1 MKTLKEFRTILKIA
15 KDYKYRIIISSIFIV
30 LGSVSFILVGYLNGL
45 AIEEVTKNNLKIAL
59 IALLLY
65 LVVEVVFNTIDR
77 LAMTSLIKVELK
89 ISREVSFLTFQ
100 KAMFLPA
107 YAFEEKS
114 SGEFINRIT
123 SDTGTII
130 NSFDQLLRIGANLIS
145 TIIILIFIFINS
157 YIVGIEILI
166 FLCIYG
172 MIVRHY
178 NPQMKNIH
186 KERKEEG
193 DKLTGIVNESIR
205 GVREIQTLG
214 IKKNLFT
221 IVKERVKI
229 LTSKSDKEM
238 SIYTRYDIISNI
250 LKAVLEVGTF
260 ITCAILIYRGEI
272 TLTFF
277 VAMTYYIYRFT
288 WLIENI
294 TSFSKI
300 YNQVIVSLQ
309 RVNEILENKLYK
321 DVKYGDKEITNCE
334 GVIKF
339 YNVEFAYPNEANTLK
354 GLNLEF
360 IPNKKIAIV
369 GKSGQGK
376 STIFNLLTRVF
387 DTEKGLITIDGINIQ
402 DLTEESLRKNISII
416 RQEPF
421 LFNRTIKE
429 NFQLV
434 KENIKL
440 EDIKKYCK
448 LAYIDEYIESLP
460 KKYDTILG
468 EGGVNLSGG
477 QKQRLSIA
485 RSLAKESKIILFDEA
500 TSSLD
505 NESQKYIK
513 KVIDNL
519 VKDHTII
526 VVAHRL
532 STIIDSDE
540 IYVINNGK
548 LADSGTHKELLKK
561 SNIYKKL
568 YDSEDNQH
576 E

>member
-1 MKTLKEFRTILKIA
+1 M
-15 KDYKYRIIISSIFIV
+15 IFVI
-30 LGSVSFILVGYLNGL
+30 
-45 AIEEVTKNNLKIAL
+45 
-59 IALLLY
+59 
-65 LVVEVVFNTIDR
+65 
-77 LAMTSLIKVELK
+77 
-89 ISREVSFLTFQ
+89 
-100 KAMFLPA
+100 
-107 YAFEEKS
+107 
-114 SGEFINRIT
+114 
-123 SDTGTII
+123 
-130 NSFDQLLRIGANLIS
+130 
-145 TIIILIFIFINS
+145 
-157 YIVGIEILI
+157 
-166 FLCIYG
+166 IYG
-172 MIVRHY
+172 LIVRY
-178 NPQMKNIH
+178 FNPLMKDIH

-205 GVREIQTLG
+205 GIREIQTLG
-214 IKKNLFT
+214 IKRNLFT
-221 IVKERVKI
+221 IVKERIKI
-229 LTSKSDKEM
+229 LTGKSDKE
-238 SIYTRYDIISNI
+238 IDIHTKYDIVSNI
-250 LKAVLEVGTF
+250 LKALLEVGTF
-260 ITCAILIYRGEI
+260 ITCAFLIYKGNI

-300 YNQVIVSLQ
+300 YNQVVVSLQ

-321 DVKYGDKEITNCE
+321 DTQYGDKEIKECK

-339 YNVEFAYPNEANTLK
+339 DNVEFAYPNEPNTLK
-354 GLNLEF
+354 GLTLEF
-360 IPNKKIAIV
+360 KPNKKIAIV

-376 STIFNLLTRVF
+376 STIFNLLTRIF
-387 DTEKGLITIDGINIQ
+387 DTEKGEITIDGINIK
-402 DLTEESLRKNISII
+402 DLTEESLRNNLSII

-434 KENIKL
+434 KEDISI
-440 EDIKKYCK
+440 EEIKKYCK

-460 KKYDTILG
+460 NKYDTILG

-505 NESQKYIK
+505 NESQNYIK
-513 KVIDNL
+513 EVIDNL
-519 VKDHTII
+519 VKEHTII

-540 IYVINNGK
+540 IYIIDKGK
-548 LADSGTHKELLKK
+548 LADCGTHKELLKK
-561 SNIYKKL
+561 SSFYKKL
-568 YDSEDNQH
+568 YEGEEQSS
-576 E
+576 

>member
-1 MKTLKEFRTILKIA
+1 MKTLKEFKTILSLA
-15 KDYKYRIIISSIFIV
+15 KNYKFRIIISSILIF
-30 LGSVSFILVGYLNGL
+30 LGSISYILVGYLNGK
-45 AIEEVTKNNLKIAL
+45 AIEEVTKSNLKGAL

-65 LVVEVVFNTIDR
+65 LVIEVLFNIIDR

-89 ISREVSFLTFQ
+89 ISREVAFLTFK

-130 NSFDQLLRIGANLIS
+130 NSFDHLLRIGANLIS
-145 TIIILIFIFINS
+145 TTIILVFIFFNS
-157 YIVGIEILI
+157 YIVGIEIVV
-166 FLCIYG
+166 FLLVYG
-172 MIVRHY
+172 LIVRHF
-178 NPQMKNIH
+178 NPLMKQIH

-214 IKKNLFT
+214 IKSNLFS

-229 LTSKSDKEM
+229 LTNKSDTEINIHTK
-238 SIYTRYDIISNI
+238 YDIVSGL
-250 LKAVLEVGTF
+250 LKAILEVGTF
-260 ITCAILIYRGEI
+260 ITCAFLIYKGEI
-272 TLTFF
+272 TLTFV
-277 VAMTYYIYRFT
+277 VAMTYYVYRFT
-288 WLIENI
+288 WLIENV

-300 YNQVIVSLQ
+300 YNQVVVSLQ

-321 DVKYGDKEITNCE
+321 DVKYGDKEIKDCE
-334 GVIKF
+334 GIIKF
-339 YNVEFAYPNEANTLK
+339 YNVEFAYPNEPNTLK
-354 GLNLEF
+354 GLSLEF
-360 IPNKKIAIV
+360 MPNKKIAIV

-387 DTEKGLITIDGINIQ
+387 DTEKGMITIDGINIK

-429 NFQLV
+429 NFELL
-434 KENIKL
+434 KENITL
-440 EDIKKYCK
+440 EEIKKYCK

-505 NESQKYIK
+505 NESQNYIK
-513 KVIDNL
+513 RVIDNL
-519 VKDHTII
+519 VKEHTII

-540 IYVINNGK
+540 IYIIDKGK
-548 LADSGTHKELLKK
+548 LAECGTHKELLKN

-568 YDSEDNQH
+568 YESE

>member
-1 MKTLKEFRTILKIA
+1 MKTLKEFKTILSLA
-15 KDYKYRIIISSIFIV
+15 KNYKFRIIISSMLIFLSSI
-30 LGSVSFILVGYLNGL
+30 SFILVGYLNGK
-45 AIEEVTKNNLKIAL
+45 AIEEVTNSNLKGAL
-59 IALLLY
+59 IALLFY
-65 LVVEVVFNTIDR
+65 LVIEVLFNIIDR

-89 ISREVSFLTFQ
+89 ISREVAFLTFK

-130 NSFDQLLRIGANLIS
+130 NSFDHLLRIGANLIS
-145 TIIILIFIFINS
+145 TTIILIFIFINS
-157 YIVGIEILI
+157 YVIGIEIVLFLI
-166 FLCIYG
+166 IYG
-172 MIVRHY
+172 LIVRHY
-178 NPQMKNIH
+178 NPLMKQIH

-214 IKKNLFT
+214 IKRNLFS

-229 LTSKSDKEM
+229 LTNKSDTEINIHTK
-238 SIYTRYDIISNI
+238 YDIVSGL
-250 LKAVLEVGTF
+250 LKAILEVGTF
-260 ITCAILIYRGEI
+260 ITCAILIYRGNI

-277 VAMTYYIYRFT
+277 VAMTYYVYRFT

-321 DVKYGDKEITNCE
+321 DVKYGDKEIKECE

-339 YNVEFAYPNEANTLK
+339 YNVEFAYPNEPNTLK
-354 GLNLEF
+354 GLSLEF
-360 IPNKKIAIV
+360 MPNKKIAIV

-387 DTEKGLITIDGINIQ
+387 DTENGLITIDGINIK

-429 NFQLV
+429 NFELL
-434 KENIKL
+434 KENITL
-440 EDIKKYCK
+440 EEIRKYCK

-505 NESQKYIK
+505 NESQNYIK

-519 VKDHTII
+519 VKEHTII

-540 IYVINNGK
+540 IYIIDNGK

-568 YDSEDNQH
+568 YESE

>member
-1 MKTLKEFRTILKIA
+1 MKTLKEFKTILSLA
-15 KDYKYRIIISSIFIV
+15 KNYKFRIIISSMLIFLSSI
-30 LGSVSFILVGYLNGL
+30 SFILVGYLNGK
-45 AIEEVTKNNLKIAL
+45 AIEEVTNSNLKGAL
-59 IALLLY
+59 IALLFY
-65 LVVEVVFNTIDR
+65 LVIEVLFNIIDR

-89 ISREVSFLTFQ
+89 ISREVAFLTFK

-130 NSFDQLLRIGANLIS
+130 NSFDHLLRIGANLIS
-145 TIIILIFIFINS
+145 TTIILIFIFINS
-157 YIVGIEILI
+157 YVIGIEIVLFLI
-166 FLCIYG
+166 IYG
-172 MIVRHY
+172 LIVRHY
-178 NPQMKNIH
+178 NPLMKQIH

-214 IKKNLFT
+214 IKINLFS

-229 LTSKSDKEM
+229 LTNKSDTEINIHTK
-238 SIYTRYDIISNI
+238 YDIVSGL
-250 LKAVLEVGTF
+250 LKAILEVGTF
-260 ITCAILIYRGEI
+260 ITCAILIYRGNI

-277 VAMTYYIYRFT
+277 VAMTYYVYRFT

-321 DVKYGDKEITNCE
+321 DVKYGDKEIKECE

-339 YNVEFAYPNEANTLK
+339 YNVEFAYPNEPNTLK
-354 GLNLEF
+354 GLSLEF
-360 IPNKKIAIV
+360 MPNKKIAIV

-387 DTEKGLITIDGINIQ
+387 DTENGLITIDGINIK

-429 NFQLV
+429 NFELL
-434 KENIKL
+434 KENITL
-440 EDIKKYCK
+440 EEIRKYCK

-505 NESQKYIK
+505 NESQNYIK

-519 VKDHTII
+519 VKEHTII

-540 IYVINNGK
+540 IYIIDNGK

-568 YDSEDNQH
+568 YESE

>member
-1 MKTLKEFRTILKIA
+1 MKSIREFRTIMNIA
-15 KDYKYRIIISSIFIV
+15 KNYKFRIIISSILIV
-30 LGSVSFILVGYLNGL
+30 LGSISYILVGYLNGK
-45 AIEEVTKNNLKIAL
+45 AIEEVTKSNLKGAV
-59 IALLLY
+59 IALLIY
-65 LVVEVVFNTIDR
+65 LVIELSFNIIDR
-77 LAMTSLIKVELK
+77 LAMTSLIKIELK
-89 ISREVSFLTFQ
+89 ISREVSFLTYR
-100 KAMFLPA
+100 KALALPA

-130 NSFDQLLRIGANLIS
+130 NSFDHLLRIGANLAS
-145 TIIILIFIFINS
+145 TTIILVFIFFNS
-157 YIVGIEILI
+157 YIIGIEIVI
-166 FLCIYG
+166 FIIIYG
-172 MIVRHY
+172 LIVRHY
-178 NPQMKNIH
+178 NPLMKEIH

-214 IKKNLFT
+214 IKKNLFS
-221 IVKERVKI
+221 IVEERIKV
-229 LTSKSDKEM
+229 LTNKSNTEINIHTK
-238 SIYTRYDIISNI
+238 YDIVSSFM
-250 LKAVLEVGTF
+250 KSVLEVGTF
-260 ITCAILIYRGEI
+260 ITCAVLIYKGQI

-277 VAMTYYIYRFT
+277 VALTYYVYRFT

-300 YNQVIVSLQ
+300 YNQVVVSLQ

-321 DVKYGDKEITNCE
+321 DVKYGEEEIKKCK
-334 GVIKF
+334 GIIKF
-339 YNVEFAYPNEANTLK
+339 DNVEFAYPNESSTLK
-354 GLNLEF
+354 GLSVEF
-360 IPNKKIAIV
+360 TPNKKIAIV

-376 STIFNLLTRVF
+376 STIFNLLTRIF
-387 DTEKGLITIDGINIQ
+387 DTEKGNITIDGINIV
-402 DLTEESLRKNISII
+402 DLTEESLRNNISII

-421 LFNRTIKE
+421 LFNRTIRE
-429 NFQLV
+429 NFELV
-434 KENIKL
+434 DENIKI
-440 EDIKKYCK
+440 EDIRKYCK
-448 LAYIDEYIESLP
+448 LAYIDNYIESLP

-505 NESQKYIK
+505 NESQNYIK

-519 VKDHTII
+519 VKEHTII

-540 IYVINNGK
+540 IYVIDKGK
-548 LADSGTHKELLKK
+548 LAACGTHKELLKK
-561 SNIYKKL
+561 SDVYKKL
-568 YDSEDNQH
+568 YESE

>member
-1 MKTLKEFRTILKIA
+1 MKTLKEFKTIISLA
-15 KDYKYRIIISSIFIV
+15 KNYKFRIIISSMLIF
-30 LGSVSFILVGYLNGL
+30 LGSISFILVGYLNGK
-45 AIEEVTKNNLKIAL
+45 AIEEVTNSNLKGAL

-65 LVVEVVFNTIDR
+65 LVIEVLFNIIDR

-89 ISREVSFLTFQ
+89 ISREVPFLTFK

-130 NSFDQLLRIGANLIS
+130 NSFDHLLRIGANLIS
-145 TIIILIFIFINS
+145 TTVILIFIFINS
-157 YIVGIEILI
+157 YIIGIEIVL
-166 FLCIYG
+166 FLLIYG
-172 MIVRHY
+172 LIVRHY
-178 NPQMKNIH
+178 NPLMKEIH

-214 IKKNLFT
+214 IKRNLFS
-221 IVKERVKI
+221 IVKERVKV
-229 LTSKSDKEM
+229 LTNKSDTEINIHTK
-238 SIYTRYDIISNI
+238 YDIVSGL
-250 LKAVLEVGTF
+250 LKAILEVGTF
-260 ITCAILIYRGEI
+260 ITCAILIYRGSI

-277 VAMTYYIYRFT
+277 VAMTYYVYRFT
-288 WLIENI
+288 WLIENV

-321 DVKYGDKEITNCE
+321 DVKYGDKEIKECE
-334 GVIKF
+334 GIIKF
-339 YNVEFAYPNEANTLK
+339 YNVEFAYPNEPNTLK
-354 GLNLEF
+354 GLSLEF
-360 IPNKKIAIV
+360 MPNKKIAIV

-387 DTEKGLITIDGINIQ
+387 DTENGLITIDGINIK

-429 NFQLV
+429 NFELL
-434 KENIKL
+434 KENITL
-440 EDIKKYCK
+440 EEIRKYCK

-505 NESQKYIK
+505 NESQNYIK

-519 VKDHTII
+519 VKEHTII

-540 IYVINNGK
+540 IYIIDNGK
-548 LADSGTHKELLKK
+548 LADCGTHKELLKK

-568 YDSEDNQH
+568 YESE

>member
-1 MKTLKEFRTILKIA
+1 MKTLKEFKTILELAKQYKLKIIVSSFL
-15 KDYKYRIIISSIFIV
+15 III
-30 LGSVSFILVGYLNGL
+30 GSVSYILVGYLNGK
-45 AIEEVTKNNLKIAL
+45 AIEEVTNKNLQNAL
-59 IALLLY
+59 IALLIY
-65 LVVEVVFNTIDR
+65 FTIEVFFSIVDR
-77 LAMTSLIKVELK
+77 LAMTSLTRVELK
-89 ISREVSFLTFQ
+89 VSREVSYKTYK
-100 KAMFLPA
+100 KAMALPA
-107 YAFEEKS
+107 YAYEEKS

-123 SDTGTII
+123 SDTGTIV
-130 NSFDQLLRIGANLIS
+130 NSFDSLLRIAANLIS
-145 TIIILIFIFINS
+145 TFIILIFIIINS
-157 YIVGIEILI
+157 YIIGIEIII
-166 FLCIYG
+166 FILIYG
-172 MIVRHY
+172 LVVRY
-178 NPQMKNIH
+178 FNPLMKNIH

-205 GVREIQTLG
+205 GIREIQTLG
-214 IKKNLFT
+214 IKNNLFK

-229 LTSKSDKEM
+229 LTGKSDKEI
-238 SIYTRYDIISNI
+238 SIYTKYDIISHV
-250 LKAVLEVGTF
+250 LKATLEVGTF
-260 ITCAILIYRGEI
+260 ISCAILLYYGKI

-277 VAMTYYIYRFT
+277 VAMTYYVYRFT

-321 DVKYGDKEITNCE
+321 DVKYGKQEIKNCKGIIE
-334 GVIKF
+334 F
-339 YNVEFAYPNEANTLK
+339 DNVEFAYPNEEKTLK
-354 GLNLEF
+354 GLSLEF
-360 IPNKKIAIV
+360 KPNKKIAIV

-376 STIFNLLTRVF
+376 STIFNLLTRIF
-387 DTEKGLITIDGINIQ
+387 DTEQGRVMIDGINIKE
-402 DLTEESLRKNISII
+402 LTEESLRENISII
-416 RQEPF
+416 RQDPF

-434 KENIKL
+434 KENITI
-440 EDIKKYCK
+440 EEIKKYCK

-460 KKYDTILG
+460 KQYDTILG

-505 NESQKYIK
+505 NESQNYIK

-519 VKDHTII
+519 VKEHTII

-540 IYVINNGK
+540 IYVIDKGK
-548 LADSGTHKELLKK
+548 LLDKGTHKELLNK
-561 SNIYKKL
+561 SSVYKKL
-568 YDSEDNQH
+568 YESE

>member
-1 MKTLKEFRTILKIA
+1 MKTLKEFKTIISLA
-15 KDYKYRIIISSIFIV
+15 KNYKFRIIISSMLIF
-30 LGSVSFILVGYLNGL
+30 LGSISFILVGYLNGK
-45 AIEEVTKNNLKIAL
+45 AIEEVTNSNLKGAL

-65 LVVEVVFNTIDR
+65 LVIEVLFNIIDR

-89 ISREVSFLTFQ
+89 ISREVAFLTFK

-130 NSFDQLLRIGANLIS
+130 NSFDHLLRIGANLIS
-145 TIIILIFIFINS
+145 TTIILIFIFINS
-157 YIVGIEILI
+157 YIIGIEIVL
-166 FLCIYG
+166 FLLIYG
-172 MIVRHY
+172 LIVRHY
-178 NPQMKNIH
+178 NPLMKEIH

-214 IKKNLFT
+214 IKRNLFS
-221 IVKERVKI
+221 IVKERVKV
-229 LTSKSDKEM
+229 LTNKSNTEINIHTK
-238 SIYTRYDIISNI
+238 YDIVSGL
-250 LKAVLEVGTF
+250 LKAILEVGTF
-260 ITCAILIYRGEI
+260 ITCAILIYRGSI

-277 VAMTYYIYRFT
+277 VAMTYYVYRFT
-288 WLIENI
+288 WLIENV

-321 DVKYGDKEITNCE
+321 DVKYGDKEIKECE
-334 GVIKF
+334 GIIKF
-339 YNVEFAYPNEANTLK
+339 YNVEFAYPNEPNTLK
-354 GLNLEF
+354 GLSLEF
-360 IPNKKIAIV
+360 MPNKKIAIV

-387 DTEKGLITIDGINIQ
+387 DTENGLITIDGINIK

-429 NFQLV
+429 NFELL
-434 KENIKL
+434 KENITL
-440 EDIKKYCK
+440 EEIRKYCK

-505 NESQKYIK
+505 NESQNYIK

-519 VKDHTII
+519 VKEHTII

-540 IYVINNGK
+540 IYIIDNGK
-548 LADSGTHKELLKK
+548 LADCGTHKELLKK

-568 YDSEDNQH
+568 YESE

>member
-1 MKTLKEFRTILKIA
+1 MKTLKEFKTIISLA
-15 KDYKYRIIISSIFIV
+15 KNYKFRIIISSMLIF
-30 LGSVSFILVGYLNGL
+30 LGSISFILVGYLNGK
-45 AIEEVTKNNLKIAL
+45 AIEEVTKSNLKGSL
-59 IALLLY
+59 LALLLY
-65 LVVEVVFNTIDR
+65 LVIEVLFNIIDR

-89 ISREVSFLTFQ
+89 ISREVAFLTFK

-130 NSFDQLLRIGANLIS
+130 NSFDHLLRIGANLIS
-145 TIIILIFIFINS
+145 TTIILIFIFINS
-157 YIVGIEILI
+157 YIIGIEIVL
-166 FLCIYG
+166 FLLIYG
-172 MIVRHY
+172 LIVRHY
-178 NPQMKNIH
+178 NPLMKEIH

-214 IKKNLFT
+214 IKRNLFS
-221 IVKERVKI
+221 IVKERVKV
-229 LTSKSDKEM
+229 LTNKSNTEINIHTK
-238 SIYTRYDIISNI
+238 YDIVSGL
-250 LKAVLEVGTF
+250 LKAILEVGTF
-260 ITCAILIYRGEI
+260 ITCAILIYRGSI

-277 VAMTYYIYRFT
+277 VAMTYYVYRFT
-288 WLIENI
+288 WLIENV

-321 DVKYGDKEITNCE
+321 DVKYGDKEIKECE
-334 GVIKF
+334 GIIKF
-339 YNVEFAYPNEANTLK
+339 YNVEFAYPNEPNTLK
-354 GLNLEF
+354 GLSLEF
-360 IPNKKIAIV
+360 MPNKKIAIV

-387 DTEKGLITIDGINIQ
+387 DTENGLITIDGINIK

-429 NFQLV
+429 NFELL
-434 KENIKL
+434 KENITL
-440 EDIKKYCK
+440 EEIRKYCK

-505 NESQKYIK
+505 NESQNYIK

-519 VKDHTII
+519 VKEHTII

-540 IYVINNGK
+540 IYIIDNGK
-548 LADSGTHKELLKK
+548 LADCGTHKELLKK

-568 YDSEDNQH
+568 YESE

>member
-1 MKTLKEFRTILKIA
+1 MKSLKEFRTILKIA

-157 YIVGIEILI
+157 YIVGIEILV

-309 RVNEILENKLYK
+309 RVNEILENKLYN
-321 DVKYGDKEITNCE
+321 DVKYGDKEIINCE

-360 IPNKKIAIV
+360 VPNKKIAIV

-568 YDSEDNQH
+568 YDSEENQH

>member
-1 MKTLKEFRTILKIA
+1 MKNLKEFKTIINIA
-15 KDYKYRIIISSIFIV
+15 KNFKFRIIISSILIAI
-30 LGSVSFILVGYLNGL
+30 GSISYILVGYLNGK
-45 AIEEVTKNNLKIAL
+45 AIEEVTNKNLNGAIIAL
-59 IALLLY
+59 IIY
-65 LVVEVVFNTIDR
+65 LIIEILFNIIDR
-77 LAMTSLIKVELK
+77 LSMTALIKVELK
-89 ISREVSFLTFQ
+89 VSREVSFLTFK
-100 KAMFLPA
+100 KAMSLPA
-107 YAFEEKS
+107 YAFEEKT
-114 SGEFINRIT
+114 SGELINRIT

-130 NSFDQLLRIGANLIS
+130 NSFDNLLRIATNLVS
-145 TIIILIFIFINS
+145 TTIILVFIFINS
-157 YIVGIEILI
+157 YIIGIEII
-166 FLCIYG
+166 FFILIYG
-172 MIVRHY
+172 LVVKHY
-178 NPQMKNIH
+178 NPLMKQIH

-193 DKLTGIVNESIR
+193 DKLTAIVNESIR

-214 IKKNLFT
+214 IKKNLFSN
-221 IVKERVKI
+221 VLERVKI
-229 LTSKSDKEM
+229 LTNKSNKE
-238 SIYTRYDIISNI
+238 INIHTRYDITSNI
-250 LKAVLEVGTF
+250 LKSILEVGSF
-260 ITCAILIYRGEI
+260 ITCAILLYKGEI

-277 VAMTYYIYRFT
+277 IAMTYYIYRFT

-300 YNQVIVSLQ
+300 YNQVVVSLQ
-309 RVNEILENKLYK
+309 RVNEILENKLYN
-321 DVKYGDKEITNCE
+321 DVEYGNEEIVDCK
-334 GVIKF
+334 GIIRF
-339 YNVEFAYPNEANTLK
+339 DNVEFAYPNEPNTLK
-354 GLNLEF
+354 GLSLEF
-360 IPNKKIAIV
+360 TPNKKIAIV

-376 STIFNLLTRVF
+376 STIFNLLTRIF
-387 DTEKGLITIDGINIQ
+387 DTEKGAISIDGINIK
-402 DLTEESLRKNISII
+402 DLTEQSLRNNISII

-421 LFNRTIKE
+421 LFNRTIRE
-429 NFQLV
+429 NFLLV
-434 KENIKL
+434 DENIKL

-505 NESQKYIK
+505 NESQNYIK

-519 VKDHTII
+519 VKEHTII

-540 IYVINNGK
+540 IYVIDKGK
-548 LADSGTHKELLKK
+548 LSACGTHKELLKN
-561 SNIYKKL
+561 SNVYKKL
-568 YDSEDNQH
+568 YESE

>member
-1 MKTLKEFRTILKIA
+1 MKSLKEFKTIFSIA
-15 KDYKYRIIISSIFIV
+15 KNYKFRIIISSILIV
-30 LGSVSFILVGYLNGL
+30 LGSISFILVGYLNGK
-45 AIEEVTKNNLKIAL
+45 AIEEVTKSNLKGAL

-65 LVVEVVFNTIDR
+65 LVIEIVFNLIDR
-77 LAMTSLIKVELK
+77 LSMTALIKVELK
-89 ISREVSFLTFQ
+89 ISREVAFLTY
-100 KAMFLPA
+100 KKSLALPA
-107 YAFEEKS
+107 VAFEENS

-130 NSFDQLLRIGANLIS
+130 NSFDHLLRIGANLIS
-145 TIIILIFIFINS
+145 TTIILVFIFINS
-157 YIVGIEILI
+157 YIIGIEIMI
-166 FLCIYG
+166 FVIIYG
-172 MIVRHY
+172 LIVRY
-178 NPQMKNIH
+178 FNPLMKDIH

-205 GVREIQTLG
+205 GIREIQTLG
-214 IKKNLFT
+214 IKRNLFT
-221 IVKERVKI
+221 IVKERIKI
-229 LTSKSDKEM
+229 LTGKSDKE
-238 SIYTRYDIISNI
+238 IDIHTKYDIVSNI
-250 LKAVLEVGTF
+250 LKALLEVGTF
-260 ITCAILIYRGEI
+260 ITCAFLIYKGNI

-300 YNQVIVSLQ
+300 YNQVVVSLQ

-321 DVKYGDKEITNCE
+321 DTQYGDKEIKECK
-334 GVIKF
+334 GVIRF
-339 YNVEFAYPNEANTLK
+339 DNVEFAYPNEPNTLK
-354 GLNLEF
+354 GLTLEF
-360 IPNKKIAIV
+360 KPNKKIAIV

-376 STIFNLLTRVF
+376 STIFNLLTRIF
-387 DTEKGLITIDGINIQ
+387 DTEKGEITIDGINIK
-402 DLTEESLRKNISII
+402 DLTEESLRNNLSII

-434 KENIKL
+434 KEDISI
-440 EDIKKYCK
+440 EEIKKYCK

-460 KKYDTILG
+460 NKYDTILG

-505 NESQKYIK
+505 NESQNYIK
-513 KVIDNL
+513 EVINNL
-519 VKDHTII
+519 VKEHTII

-540 IYVINNGK
+540 IYIIDKGK
-548 LADSGTHKELLKK
+548 LADCGTHKELLKK
-561 SNIYKKL
+561 SSFYKKL
-568 YDSEDNQH
+568 YEGEEQSS
-576 E
+576 

>member
-1 MKTLKEFRTILKIA
+1 MKSLKEFKTIFSIA
-15 KDYKYRIIISSIFIV
+15 KNYKFRIIISSILIV
-30 LGSVSFILVGYLNGL
+30 LGSISFILVGYLNGK
-45 AIEEVTKNNLKIAL
+45 AIEEVTKSNLKGAL

-65 LVVEVVFNTIDR
+65 LVIEIVFNLIDR
-77 LAMTSLIKVELK
+77 LSMTALIKVELK
-89 ISREVSFLTFQ
+89 ISREVAFLTY
-100 KAMFLPA
+100 KKSLALPA
-107 YAFEEKS
+107 VAFEEKS

-130 NSFDQLLRIGANLIS
+130 NSFDHLLRIGANLIS
-145 TIIILIFIFINS
+145 TTIILVFIFINS
-157 YIVGIEILI
+157 YIIGIEIMI
-166 FLCIYG
+166 FVIIYG
-172 MIVRHY
+172 LIVRY
-178 NPQMKNIH
+178 FNPLMKDIH

-205 GVREIQTLG
+205 GIREIQTLG
-214 IKKNLFT
+214 IKRNLFT
-221 IVKERVKI
+221 IVKERIKI
-229 LTSKSDKEM
+229 LTGKSDKE
-238 SIYTRYDIISNI
+238 IDIHTKYDIVSNI
-250 LKAVLEVGTF
+250 LKALLEVGTF
-260 ITCAILIYRGEI
+260 ITCAFLIYKGNI

-300 YNQVIVSLQ
+300 YNQVVVSLQ

-321 DVKYGDKEITNCE
+321 DTQYGDKEIKECK

-339 YNVEFAYPNEANTLK
+339 DNVEFAYPNEPNTLK
-354 GLNLEF
+354 GLTLEF
-360 IPNKKIAIV
+360 KPNKKIAIV

-376 STIFNLLTRVF
+376 STIFNLLTRIF
-387 DTEKGLITIDGINIQ
+387 DTEKGEITIDGINIK
-402 DLTEESLRKNISII
+402 DLTEESLRNNLSII

-434 KENIKL
+434 KEDISI
-440 EDIKKYCK
+440 EEIKKYCK

-460 KKYDTILG
+460 NKYDTILG

-485 RSLAKESKIILFDEA
+485 RSLAKESKIILFDVA

-505 NESQKYIK
+505 NESQNYIK
-513 KVIDNL
+513 EVIDNL
-519 VKDHTII
+519 VKEHTII

-540 IYVINNGK
+540 IYIIDKGK
-548 LADSGTHKELLKK
+548 LADCGTHKELLKK
-561 SNIYKKL
+561 SSFYKKL
-568 YDSEDNQH
+568 YEGEEQSS
-576 E
+576 

>member
-1 MKTLKEFRTILKIA
+1 MKTLKEFKTILSLAKNYKI
-15 KDYKYRIIISSIFIV
+15 RIIISSMLIF
-30 LGSVSFILVGYLNGL
+30 LGSISFILVGYLNGK
-45 AIEEVTKNNLKIAL
+45 AIEEVTKSNLKGAL
-59 IALLLY
+59 IALLFY
-65 LVVEVVFNTIDR
+65 LVIEVLFNIIDR

-89 ISREVSFLTFQ
+89 ISREVAFLTFK

-123 SDTGTII
+123 SDTGTIV
-130 NSFDQLLRIGANLIS
+130 NSFDHLLRIGANLIS
-145 TIIILIFIFINS
+145 TTIILIFIFINS
-157 YIVGIEILI
+157 YVVGIEIVL
-166 FLCIYG
+166 FLLIYG
-172 MIVRHY
+172 LIVRHY
-178 NPQMKNIH
+178 NPLMKEIH

-214 IKKNLFT
+214 IKRNLFS

-229 LTSKSDKEM
+229 LTNKSDTEINIHTK
-238 SIYTRYDIISNI
+238 YDIVSGL
-250 LKAVLEVGTF
+250 LKAILEVGTF
-260 ITCAILIYRGEI
+260 ITCAILIYKGNI

-277 VAMTYYIYRFT
+277 VAMTYYVYRFT
-288 WLIENI
+288 WLIENV

-300 YNQVIVSLQ
+300 YNQVVVSLQ

-321 DVKYGDKEITNCE
+321 DVKYGDKEIKECE
-334 GVIKF
+334 GIIKF
-339 YNVEFAYPNEANTLK
+339 YNVEFAYPNEPNTLK
-354 GLNLEF
+354 GLSLEF
-360 IPNKKIAIV
+360 MPNKKIAIV

-387 DTEKGLITIDGINIQ
+387 DTENGMITIDGINIK

-429 NFQLV
+429 NFELL
-434 KENIKL
+434 KENITL
-440 EDIKKYCK
+440 EEIRKYCK

-505 NESQKYIK
+505 NESQNYIK

-519 VKDHTII
+519 VKEHTII

-540 IYVINNGK
+540 IYVIDNGK
-548 LADSGTHKELLKK
+548 LADCGTHKELLKK

-568 YDSEDNQH
+568 YESE

>member
-1 MKTLKEFRTILKIA
+1 MKSLKEFKTIFSIA
-15 KDYKYRIIISSIFIV
+15 KNYKFRIIISSILIV
-30 LGSVSFILVGYLNGL
+30 LGSISFILVGYLNGK
-45 AIEEVTKNNLKIAL
+45 AIEEVTKSNLKGAL

-65 LVVEVVFNTIDR
+65 LVIEIVFNLIDR
-77 LAMTSLIKVELK
+77 LSMTALIKVELK
-89 ISREVSFLTFQ
+89 ISREVAFLTY
-100 KAMFLPA
+100 KKSLALPA
-107 YAFEEKS
+107 VAFEEKS

-130 NSFDQLLRIGANLIS
+130 NSFDHLLRIGANLIS
-145 TIIILIFIFINS
+145 TTIILVFIFINS
-157 YIVGIEILI
+157 YIIGIEIMI
-166 FLCIYG
+166 FVIIYG
-172 MIVRHY
+172 LIVRY
-178 NPQMKNIH
+178 FNPLMKDIH

-205 GVREIQTLG
+205 GIREIQTLG
-214 IKKNLFT
+214 IKRNLFT
-221 IVKERVKI
+221 IVKERIKI
-229 LTSKSDKEM
+229 LTGKSDKE
-238 SIYTRYDIISNI
+238 IDIHTKYDIVSNF
-250 LKAVLEVGTF
+250 LKALLEVGTF
-260 ITCAILIYRGEI
+260 ITCAFLIYKGNI

-300 YNQVIVSLQ
+300 YNQVVVSLQ

-321 DVKYGDKEITNCE
+321 DTQYGDKEIKECK

-339 YNVEFAYPNEANTLK
+339 DNVEFAYPNEPNTLK
-354 GLNLEF
+354 GLTLEF
-360 IPNKKIAIV
+360 NPNKKIAIV

-376 STIFNLLTRVF
+376 STIFNLLTRIF
-387 DTEKGLITIDGINIQ
+387 DTEKGEITIDGINIK
-402 DLTEESLRKNISII
+402 DLTEESLRNNLSII

-434 KENIKL
+434 KEDISI
-440 EDIKKYCK
+440 EEIKKYCK

-460 KKYDTILG
+460 NKYDTILG

-505 NESQKYIK
+505 NESQNYIK
-513 KVIDNL
+513 EVIDNL
-519 VKDHTII
+519 VKEHTII

-540 IYVINNGK
+540 IYIIDKGK
-548 LADSGTHKELLKK
+548 LADCGTHKELLKK
-561 SNIYKKL
+561 SSFYKKL
-568 YDSEDNQH
+568 YEGEEQSS
-576 E
+576 

>member
-1 MKTLKEFRTILKIA
+1 MKSLKEFKTIFSIA
-15 KDYKYRIIISSIFIV
+15 KNYKFRIIISSILIV
-30 LGSVSFILVGYLNGL
+30 LGSISFILVGYLNGK
-45 AIEEVTKNNLKIAL
+45 AIEEVTKSNLKGAL

-65 LVVEVVFNTIDR
+65 LVIEIVFNLIDR
-77 LAMTSLIKVELK
+77 LSMTALIKVELK
-89 ISREVSFLTFQ
+89 ISREVAFLTY
-100 KAMFLPA
+100 KKSLALPA
-107 YAFEEKS
+107 VAFEEKS

-130 NSFDQLLRIGANLIS
+130 NSFDHLLRIGANLIS
-145 TIIILIFIFINS
+145 TTIILVFIFINS
-157 YIVGIEILI
+157 YIIGIEIMI
-166 FLCIYG
+166 FVIIYG
-172 MIVRHY
+172 LIVRY
-178 NPQMKNIH
+178 FNPLMKDIH

-205 GVREIQTLG
+205 GIREIQTLG
-214 IKKNLFT
+214 IKRNLFT
-221 IVKERVKI
+221 IVKERIKI
-229 LTSKSDKEM
+229 LTGKSDKE
-238 SIYTRYDIISNI
+238 IDIHTKYDIVSNI
-250 LKAVLEVGTF
+250 LKALLEVGTF
-260 ITCAILIYRGEI
+260 ITCAFLIYRGNI

-300 YNQVIVSLQ
+300 YNQVVVSLQ

-321 DVKYGDKEITNCE
+321 DTQYGDKEIKECK

-339 YNVEFAYPNEANTLK
+339 DNVEFAYPNEPNTLK
-354 GLNLEF
+354 GLTLEF
-360 IPNKKIAIV
+360 KPNKKIAIV

-376 STIFNLLTRVF
+376 STIFNLLTRIF
-387 DTEKGLITIDGINIQ
+387 DTEKGEITIDGINIK
-402 DLTEESLRKNISII
+402 DLTEESLRNNLSII

-434 KENIKL
+434 KEDISI
-440 EDIKKYCK
+440 EEIKKYCK

-460 KKYDTILG
+460 NKYDTILG

-505 NESQKYIK
+505 NESQNYIK
-513 KVIDNL
+513 EVIDNL
-519 VKDHTII
+519 VKEHTII

-540 IYVINNGK
+540 IYIIDKGK
-548 LADSGTHKELLKK
+548 LADCGTHKELLKK
-561 SNIYKKL
+561 SSFYKKL
-568 YDSEDNQH
+568 YEGEEQSS
-576 E
+576 

>member
-1 MKTLKEFRTILKIA
+1 MKSLKEFKTIFSIA
-15 KDYKYRIIISSIFIV
+15 KNYKFRIIISSILIV
-30 LGSVSFILVGYLNGL
+30 LGSISFILVGYLNGK
-45 AIEEVTKNNLKIAL
+45 AIEEVTKSNLKGAL

-65 LVVEVVFNTIDR
+65 LVIEIVFNLIDR
-77 LAMTSLIKVELK
+77 LSMTALIKVELK
-89 ISREVSFLTFQ
+89 ISREVAFLTY
-100 KAMFLPA
+100 KKSLALPA
-107 YAFEEKS
+107 VAFEEKS

-130 NSFDQLLRIGANLIS
+130 NSFDHLLRIGANLIS
-145 TIIILIFIFINS
+145 TTIILVFIFINS
-157 YIVGIEILI
+157 YIIGIEIMI
-166 FLCIYG
+166 FVIIYG
-172 MIVRHY
+172 LIVRY
-178 NPQMKNIH
+178 FNPLMKDIH

-205 GVREIQTLG
+205 GIREIQTLG
-214 IKKNLFT
+214 IKRNLFT
-221 IVKERVKI
+221 IVKERIKI
-229 LTSKSDKEM
+229 LTGKSDKE
-238 SIYTRYDIISNI
+238 IDIHTKYDIVSNI
-250 LKAVLEVGTF
+250 LKALLEVGTF
-260 ITCAILIYRGEI
+260 ITCAFLIYKGNI

-300 YNQVIVSLQ
+300 YNQVVVSLQ

-321 DVKYGDKEITNCE
+321 DTQYGDKEIKECK

-339 YNVEFAYPNEANTLK
+339 DNVEFAYPNEPNTLK
-354 GLNLEF
+354 GLTLEF
-360 IPNKKIAIV
+360 KPNKKIAIV

-376 STIFNLLTRVF
+376 STIFNLLTRIF
-387 DTEKGLITIDGINIQ
+387 DTEKGEITIDGINIK
-402 DLTEESLRKNISII
+402 DLTEESLRNNLSII

-434 KENIKL
+434 KEDISI
-440 EDIKKYCK
+440 EEIKKYCK

-460 KKYDTILG
+460 NKYDTILG

-505 NESQKYIK
+505 NESQNYIK
-513 KVIDNL
+513 EVIDNL
-519 VKDHTII
+519 VKEHTII

-540 IYVINNGK
+540 IYIIDKGK
-548 LADSGTHKELLKK
+548 LADCGTHKELLKK
-561 SNIYKKL
+561 SSFYKKL
-568 YDSEDNQH
+568 YEGEEQSS
-576 E
+576 

>member
-1 MKTLKEFRTILKIA
+1 MKTLKEFKTIINIA
-15 KDYKYRIIISSIFIV
+15 KKYKIRIITSSILIV
-30 LGSVSFILVGYLNGL
+30 LGSISFILVGYLNGR
-45 AIEEVTKNNLKIAL
+45 AIEEVTKNNLKGAI
-59 IALLLY
+59 IALLIY
-65 LVVEVVFNTIDR
+65 LVIELLFNIIDR
-77 LAMTSLIKVELK
+77 ISMTSLIRIELK
-89 ISREVSFLTFQ
+89 ISREVSFLTYK
-100 KAMFLPA
+100 KAMALPA

-130 NSFDQLLRIGANLIS
+130 NSFDHLLRIGANVVS
-145 TIIILIFIFINS
+145 TTIILIFIFINS
-157 YIVGIEILI
+157 YIIGIEIVI
-166 FLCIYG
+166 FIIIYG
-172 MIVRHY
+172 LIVRHY
-178 NPQMKNIH
+178 NPLMKQIH

-214 IKKNLFT
+214 IKRNLFK
-221 IVKERVKI
+221 IIEERVKK
-229 LTSKSDKEM
+229 LTNKSDEEINIHTK
-238 SIYTRYDIISNI
+238 YDIVSNV
-250 LKAVLEVGTF
+250 LKALLEVGTF
-260 ITCAILIYRGEI
+260 ITCAILIYKGNL

-277 VAMTYYIYRFT
+277 VALTYYVYRFT

-300 YNQVIVSLQ
+300 YNQVVVSLQ
-309 RVNEILENKLYK
+309 RVNEILENKLFK
-321 DVKYGDKEITNCE
+321 DVKYGDKELKECKGI
-334 GVIKF
+334 IKF
-339 YNVEFAYPNEANTLK
+339 DNVEFAYPNEPNTLK
-354 GLNLEF
+354 GLTLEF
-360 IPNKKIAIV
+360 TPNKKIAIV

-376 STIFNLLTRVF
+376 STIFNLLTRIF
-387 DTEKGLITIDGINIQ
+387 DTEKGKVTIDGINII
-402 DLTEESLRKNISII
+402 DLTEESLRNNISII

-421 LFNRTIKE
+421 LFNRTIRE

-434 KENIKL
+434 NENIKI

-460 KKYDTILG
+460 NKYDTILG

-505 NESQKYIK
+505 NESQNYIK

-519 VKDHTII
+519 VKEHTII

-540 IYVINNGK
+540 IYVIDKGK
-548 LADSGTHKELLKK
+548 LSSCGTHKELLKK
-561 SNIYKKL
+561 SDVYKKL
-568 YDSEDNQH
+568 YESE